1 MASTRLA
8 STVLQ
13 SLFFRKAMGKAGR
26 TITKVGSLFALYQ
39 AVMKKSG
46 EEAKSRGT
54 NRWAVVSGKLSLL
67 ARLVK
72 AYASGEYRAIPWKSL
87 VSIVAV
93 LLYFVN
99 PIDLIP
105 DFLPLIGLADDV
117 ALTLWLFNSVNR
129 DLKAF
134 EAWEK
139 SRTVPV

>member
-8 STVLQ
+8 STVLK
-13 SLFFRKAMGKAGR
+13 SLFFRKALGKAGR
-26 TITKVGSLFALYQ
+26 TIGKVGSLYALYD

-46 EEAKSRGT
+46 EEAKSQGS
-54 NRWAVVSGKLSLL
+54 NRWAVISGKLSLL
-67 ARLVK
+67 GRLVK
-72 AYASGEYRAIPWKSL
+72 AYASGQYRAIPWKSL

-117 ALTLWLFNSVNR
+117 ALTVWLFNSVSR
-129 DLKAF
+129 DLAAF
-134 EAWEK
+134 ESWEK
-139 SRTVPV
+139 TRTVPV

>member
-1 MASTRLA
+1 MASNRLA
-8 STVLQ
+8 GTVLK

-26 TITKVGSLFALYQ
+26 TVTKVGSLFALYQ
-39 AVMKKSG
+39 AVMKKAG
-46 EEAKSRGT
+46 DEAHNRGT

-67 ARLVK
+67 GRLVK

-117 ALTLWLFNSVNR
+117 ALTIWLFNSVGK
-129 DLKAF
+129 DLAAF

-139 SRTVPV
+139 SRAVPV